1 MQTSTARTVILSE
14 LEDRF
19 NLKFSDDLSL
29 FPEWQTELPELSQDE
44 KDRCDRIKTS
54 YTYLLR
60 YPPLLENTV
69 KMVVLSPLLDLA
81 GFFLPPFRIQSE
93 ASTEIVSQD
102 GELKV
107 TGFLDVLVLFDRV
120 WVLAIESKQAAFSLE
135 VGRTQLLS
143 YLLSNPKV
151 TEQPTY
157 GLLTNGANFMF
168 VKLIPEQV
176 GFTYTFADELS
187 VRKHENELYQ
197 VLQILKRLAMIP
209 ISLNSA

>member
-1 MQTSTARTVILSE
+1 MQTQTARTVALSD

-19 NLKFSDDLSL
+19 NLKFSDDPSL
-29 FPEWQTELPELSQDE
+29 FPEWQTDLPELSQEE

-102 GELKV
+102 GDLKV
-107 TGFLDVLVLFDRV
+107 TGFLDVLVLCDSV

-135 VGRTQLLS
+135 AGRTQLLS
-143 YLLSNPKV
+143 YLLSNPQVK
-151 TEQPTY
+151 EQPTY
-157 GLLTNGANFMF
+157 GLLTNGANFIF
-168 VKLIPEQV
+168 VKLMPQKEE
-176 GFTYTFADELS
+176 FAYTFSDEFS
-187 VRKHENELYQ
+187 VRKRENELFE
-197 VLQILKRLAMIP
+197 VLRILKRLAMIP
-209 ISLNSA
+209 TLAV

>member
-1 MQTSTARTVILSE
+1 MQTKTARTVALSE

-19 NLKFSDDLSL
+19 NLKFSDDPSL
-29 FPEWQTELPELSQDE
+29 FPEWQTDLPELSQEE

-93 ASTEIVSQD
+93 ASTEIISED
-102 GELKV
+102 GDLKV
-107 TGFLDVLVLFDRV
+107 TGFLDVLVLCDSV

-135 VGRTQLLS
+135 VGQAQLLS

-151 TEQPTY
+151 GEQPSY
-157 GLLTNGANFMF
+157 GLLTNGSNFIF
-168 VKLIPEQV
+168 VKAIPDQK
-176 GFTYTFADELS
+176 GLLYTLSDEFS
-187 VRKHENELYQ
+187 IRRQGNEISR
-197 VLQILKRLAMIP
+197 VLQILKRLANVL
-209 ISLNSA
+209 STSSSN